1 VQQTVVLVR
10 GASQGAQDGDVDVV
24 QKSVVSVGNG
34 NDDLGPQLHTV
45 EAHNL
50 GGGQQQGEVGR
61 QEDVHDAVR
70 LAFDLNVGCEE
81 AHLELG
87 WVATGL
93 NEPSI
98 PDDVQFS
105 DQAAE
110 VALTDSSTMSHQDA
124 GLRAVLGNAEGR
136 INKDRQEL
144 GLPKN
149 QGRGVPKFVAP
160 LRKSLLCNPFVKTK
174 PMTGKK
180 TSTEGQQMSQVAKKN
195 IKLAVKGSTGM
206 TIEEKATIL
215 LMKTSGMAVEGE
227 AVSDAL
233 QDQFGGQF
241 VNQMDEAL
249 VGDMRTAFGIAG
261 ERGVN
266 DFEALAVDDDE

>member
-1 VQQTVVLVR
+1 LVR

-174 PMTGKK
+174 PMSGKK
-180 TSTEGQQMSQVAKKN
+180 TSTEGQQIVSFQGRSRCRSVGETFNRVDKTWCS
-195 IKLAVKGSTGM
+195 GDEP
-206 TIEEKATIL
+206 EETRE
-215 LMKTSGMAVEGE
+215 VEGE
-227 AVSDAL
+227 GSERVT
-233 QDQFGGQF
+233 
-241 VNQMDEAL
+241 
-249 VGDMRTAFGIAG
+249 VGYR
-261 ERGVN
+261 
-266 DFEALAVDDDE
+266 